1 MVKRFVDSF
10 LSRIGKGPA
19 ATEEPQYTAPTPEAA
34 RLAEQQAAKK
44 ADETPTIFSYQKEIG
59 LSDEQVQRMKD
70 RLNALNATMARN
82 RELLAILEQQ
92 CNALLLNETASLGT
106 IEARLNEIAALLVA
120 SQMEDL
126 RTSRDIMAM
135 ISSEQLSNW
144 RSIQQAAQVGAHR
157 DQASAGVS
165 DHDC

>member
-10 LSRIGKGPA
+10 LSRIGKGPTPA
-19 ATEEPQYTAPTPEAA
+19 EEPQYTAPTPEQA
-34 RLAEQQAAKK
+34 RATEEAAKK
-44 ADETPTIFSYQKEIG
+44 QEQAPTIFSYQKEIG

-92 CNALLLNETASLGT
+92 CNALLLNDAASLGT

-135 ISSEQLSNW
+135 ITPEQLSNW
-144 RSIQQAAQVGAHR
+144 RGIQQAAQA
-157 DQASAGVS
+157 AAAANA
-165 DHDC
+165 